1 MTPEAK
7 DLLRSARTTLAE
19 VVAPALTDSFALEQ
33 VKTVLRVLM
42 HLEAVVDEA
51 YPLERETADDLKA
64 FLGDVARS
72 LEGDAPLAGF
82 RTEIAKEIVADPV
95 GLAPLADL
103 REACSRRKRLIAA
116 LVRGPLRERRGTE
129 WATATR
135 NALGRLI
142 ERQLVRER
150 RWMSPKPK
158 SR

>member
-1 MTPEAK
+1 M
-7 DLLRSARTTLAE
+7 S
-19 VVAPALTDSFALEQ
+19 VVSRRERAGSWAGGAP
-33 VKTVLRVLM
+33 
-42 HLEAVVDEA
+42 
-51 YPLERETADDLKA
+51 P
-64 FLGDVARS
+64 
-72 LEGDAPLAGF
+72 AGF
-82 RTEIAKEIVADPV
+82 PPGFAKGMVPDPV
-95 GLAPLADL
+95 GLPPLADL